1 MPRSPIR
8 QVSHDRVLEVLRRG
22 AASRREL
29 GEQAGL
35 SRATVAA
42 VLSDMLASGTVELAP
57 RAATPSRPGASAR
70 GRHAELV
77 RLAAGLGL
85 LGGLD
90 YGHGHVRAAVA
101 SPSGEIV
108 AESEMVRIDTNASP
122 DQALAAGRELLAA
135 LLSDRRGAPLL
146 AVGVGLPS
154 PVDPGTGIISENNI
168 LPNWADTDP
177 AAHLSRHLRVPVWV
191 ENDANLGAIAE
202 LRGAPTAPGN
212 IIFVK
217 ASSGI
222 GAGLGFDG
230 RVYRGT
236 SGTAGEIGHVRV
248 SSEQNLC
255 RCGSRGC
262 LETLVSLPRLVDELR
277 GVHPGLATP
286 EEMFALVRRG
296 DAAALR
302 VVRDAGTLIGRTLA
316 GIASVLAPDAIVIGG
331 DMAAAGVP
339 FVDALERTVRQ
350 NVQAMV
356 AEALTVRLS
365 TFGARSEII
374 GALYLAADRALTTT
388 QSI

>member
-1 MPRSPIR
+1 MTQSPIR
-8 QVSHDRVLEVLRRG
+8 QVSRERVVAVLRLG
-22 AASRREL
+22 PASRREL
-29 GEQAGL
+29 AERAGL
-35 SRATVAA
+35 SRSTVAG
-42 VLSDMLASGTVELAP
+42 VLSDLLASGIVEFAAP
-57 RAATPSRPGASAR
+57 VKDLSGQRAPVR
-70 GRHAELV
+70 GRHAERV
-77 RLAAGLGL
+77 RLAGNLGL

-90 YGHGHVRAAVA
+90 YGHAHVRAAVA

-108 AESEMVRIDTNASP
+108 AESEMVSIDTNSSP
-122 DQALAAGRELLAA
+122 GRARAAGRELLAG
-135 LLSDRRGAPLL
+135 LLASRRGTPLL

-177 AAHLSRHLRVPVWV
+177 AADLSRHLGVPVWV

-202 LRGAPTAPGN
+202 LRGAPRAPGN

-217 ASSGI
+217 AASGI

-262 LETLVSLPRLVDELR
+262 LETVVSLPRLVAELR

-302 VVRDAGTLIGRTLA
+302 VVGDAGTLIGATLA

-331 DMAAAGVP
+331 DMAAAGIP
-339 FVDALERTVRQ
+339 FVDALERAVRQ

-356 AEALTVRLS
+356 ADALTVRLS
-365 TFGARSEII
+365 TFGARSEIV
-374 GALYLAADRALTTT
+374 GAIYLAAEHTRLG
-388 QSI
+388 